1 MFTFKR
7 DLALKFWFVSHPVI
21 HWRELEWSL
30 PLGLITSAT
39 VVVVNVAVSHGVKQV
54 QVVVASAVEVGV
66 VVVIAI
72 AVKVVVVAAVAV
84 VATRHALA
92 NDVCVA
98 LLHLDYRVVW
108 WEFQLCLEGDL
119 MVYLGRCYV

>member
-1 MFTFKR
+1 MFTFKS

-54 QVVVASAVEVGV
+54 QAV
-66 VVVIAI
+66 
-72 AVKVVVVAAVAV
+72 AVKVVVDAAVAV

-108 WEFQLCLEGDL
+108 REFQLWLEGDL